1 MIVKAIPSSW
11 LIEEEHRLDCGPYVK
26 GSKEARKAIE
36 NLPCPKSPLV
46 ELTLEGLSG
55 MYHVGQDKIVWAE
68 DSDHGMP
75 FLRSADVTNFDLR
88 GLPFISRKQ
97 VAGNH
102 LFQCPVGSTLITR
115 SGTIGKMAY
124 MRPEMEDTAISQDVL
139 KVVPDPNRIPP
150 GYLYAFLRTKYGIP
164 IIVGG
169 TFGSIIVHIE
179 AENIASLPVPRLG
192 DEAEQNVGQLIG
204 KSAELISD
212 ANYDLALASR
222 RYLRAAGLD
231 DITATYWHTNSG
243 RLGFAT
249 PIGSRSLR
257 AMNYLPINQDLEK
270 AIREEATAWR
280 PLIELVE
287 PGTLRSGPRFKRI
300 DSDPEYGVELIGQGE
315 CFNLRPSGRW
325 IAKKYLP
332 TDKLLFPPDGTVLIA
347 AQGCAGEHDLFGR
360 AQFITGKR
368 LDYAY
373 SQHFLRVIA
382 IEEEIPRG
390 ALFAYLNSQ
399 IAYRIRKGY
408 QIGSMQQD
416 FHPDMIKDLPVPII
430 DRRDADEIDAAVRAA
445 YQKFDNAI
453 DAEDEAI
460 ALVERAIEEGGS

>member
-1 MIVKAIPSSW
+1 
-11 LIEEEHRLDCGPYVK
+11 
-26 GSKEARKAIE
+26 
-36 NLPCPKSPLV
+36 
-46 ELTLEGLSG
+46 
-55 MYHVGQDKIVWAE
+55 
-68 DSDHGMP
+68 
-75 FLRSADVTNFDLR
+75 
-88 GLPFISRKQ
+88 
-97 VAGNH
+97 
-102 LFQCPVGSTLITR
+102 
-115 SGTIGKMAY
+115 
-124 MRPEMEDTAISQDVL
+124 
-139 KVVPDPNRIPP
+139 
-150 GYLYAFLRTKYGIP
+150 
-164 IIVGG
+164 
-169 TFGSIIVHIE
+169 
-179 AENIASLPVPRLG
+179 
-192 DEAEQNVGQLIG
+192 LIG